1 MVLLIDGHNLIPR
14 MPGVDLSDPDD
25 EMRLIRMLQEYCRLR
40 RKKVE
45 VYFDRAPAGWTGT
58 QGHGQVQAHFVPMD
72 STADAAI
79 IFRLKKLGKKAK
91 NVTVVSSDRQVT
103 AAARA
108 AHAKVMTVEAFAA
121 DWAGLAAE
129 EPELDPR
136 NRMLSEDEVAAWE
149 QLFRRGHP
157 PKREKD

>member
-1 MVLLIDGHNLIPR
+1 
-14 MPGVDLSDPDD
+14 MPEVDLSDPDD
-25 EMRLIRMLQEYCRLR
+25 EARLIRMLQEFCRLR

-58 QGHGQVQAHFVPMD
+58 QQHGLVQAHFVPIGT
-72 STADAAI
+72 TADAAI
-79 IFRLKKLGKKAK
+79 MARLKSLGKRAR
-91 NVTVVSSDRQVT
+91 NLTVVSSDRQVV

-108 AHAKVMTVEAFAA
+108 VHARVVTAEAFAA
-121 DWAGLAAE
+121 EWAMLADE

-136 NRMLSEDEVAAWE
+136 NRLLSEDEVADWE

-157 PKREKD
+157 PTTGNN